1 MAMPFERI
9 EKPFVE
15 LRDFVLNDL
24 DRLTSQE
31 IGGNYLAAALIMCA
45 HEAIADLRDGRP
57 LGELP
62 FADSLP
68 PKWRAVA
75 PSFYGAL
82 RDGLVHGYEPKW
94 IRVDARRI
102 ELGVA

>member
-75 PSFYGAL
+75 PSLYGAL
-82 RDGLVHGYEPKW
+82 RDGLVHGYEAKW